1 VYGAGFS
8 NFHEGT
14 SLINKIEPA
23 DPRYINI
30 LLVHG
35 TVDLDFKD
43 SRYNPM
49 SSGELALL
57 GMDYIALGHFH
68 NTLRGVGKSENIYN
82 PEARNLWDLMRR
94 GSTVS
99 LLAE

>member
-1 VYGAGFS
+1 
-8 NFHEGT
+8 
-14 SLINKIEPA
+14 
-23 DPRYINI
+23 
-30 LLVHG
+30 
-35 TVDLDFKD
+35 VDLDFKD

-82 PEARNLWDLMRR
+82 PGSPEPLGFDEEGEHGVFIGRIGLCVKR
-94 GSTVS
+94 GKKTSGKV
-99 LLAE
+99 

>member
-1 VYGAGFS
+1 
-8 NFHEGT
+8 
-14 SLINKIEPA
+14 
-23 DPRYINI
+23 
-30 LLVHG
+30 
-35 TVDLDFKD
+35 
-43 SRYNPM
+43 M

-99 LLAE
+99 LLQNRLCVKRGKKTSGKV